1 MLKKMLTKE
10 VLGNAAV
17 TLVVVMSALAI
28 HDRFVK
34 PMLAKKST
42 VKPTPPVVVDNSAD
56 EDED

>member
-10 VLGNAAV
+10 VLGNAVV

-34 PMLAKKST
+34 PMIAKKST
-42 VKPTPPVVVDNSAD
+42 GKSTAPVVVDNAAD